1 MSANPRAHRSAG
13 MRGSAPAAARRL
25 DLIHTNNSPK
35 PVLARVS
42 GRSRLKKKPLFFFG
56 ALNEEDFDLVETLPE
71 AMAIRDRLLSAG
83 RGPVVLAR
91 LLPREGADGAT

>member
-1 MSANPRAHRSAG
+1 MRA
-13 MRGSAPAAARRL
+13 SAPGAARCL
-25 DLIHTNNSPK
+25 NLIHTNNCSK

-42 GRSRLKKKPLFFFG
+42 GRSRLKKKPLFFVG